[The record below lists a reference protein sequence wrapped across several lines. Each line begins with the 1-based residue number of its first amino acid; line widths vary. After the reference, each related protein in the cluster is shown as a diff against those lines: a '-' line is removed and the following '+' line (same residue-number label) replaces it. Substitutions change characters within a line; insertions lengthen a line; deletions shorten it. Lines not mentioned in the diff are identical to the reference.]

1 MSIKAKERRAILDQ
15 TLTARA
21 SVVPSERPAL
31 APRQLGP
38 IAEQANLQ
46 AEHVATRAKAYDE
59 AKAQG
64 RLLLPLDPKKIRA
77 TEFRNRH
84 DLSLLADD
92 PKFKE
97 LVASLRAHGQETP
110 IRVRP
115 IRNAAPF
122 EFEIVS
128 GHRRHAAALLLD
140 SELAGGF
147 QILAI
152 VDAKAGEA
160 RDLVLKMYREN
171 EERYDLSA
179 FEKGRMFA
187 RWLEAGLYDSQKEVG
202 EAVGLGEP
210 AVAKY
215 LAVANLPGEV
225 LAVFTDV
232 RLISMRWGSAL
243 SQALKTNQSAVLK
256 AAEKLAARKPLPEPD
271 AVFRALVAA
280 GTHGSGA
287 PSRATSR
294 EESVRIGGRVPLK
307 VGSGRNRI
315 VLKLQH
321 LDEALQKELREELKD
336 WAEAWLKKRL
346 TPR

>member
-1 MSIKAKERRAILDQ
+1 MSQKAKERRAILDQ
-15 TLTARA
+15 ALTARA

-46 AEHVATRAKAYDE
+46 AEHVATRAKAYDD

-64 RLLLPLDPKKIRA
+64 RLLVSLDPKKIRA
-77 TEFRNRH
+77 TEFKNRH

-92 PKFKE
+92 PKFAE
-97 LVASLRAHGQETP
+97 LLASLKAHGQEVP

-115 IRNAAPF
+115 IKNAAPF
-122 EFEIVS
+122 DFEIVS
-128 GHRRHAAALLLD
+128 GHRRHAASLALD
-140 SELAGGF
+140 AETDGGF
-147 QILAI
+147 RILAI
-152 VDAKAGEA
+152 IDAKASEA

-171 EERYDLSA
+171 EQRYDLSA

-187 RWLEAGLYDSQKEVG
+187 RWLEAGIYASQRDIG
-202 EAVGLGEP
+202 AAVGLGE
-210 AVAKY
+210 AAIAKY
-215 LAVANLPGEV
+215 LAVANLPAPV
-225 LAVFTDV
+225 LGVFTDV
-232 RLISMRWGSAL
+232 RLISMRWGSTL
-243 SQALKTNQSAVLK
+243 SQALKTHEAAVLR
-256 AAEKLAARKPLPEPD
+256 AAEKLGARKPLPEPD
-271 AVFRALVAA
+271 VVFRALVSAA
-280 GTHGSGA
+280 SAA

-321 LDEALQKELREELKD
+321 LDDGMQKELREELKD
-336 WAEAWLKKRL
+336 WAEAWLRKRL
-346 TPR
+346 APR